1 MCVCVSVCLSM
12 RVFVR
17 VCVQSEVRQWQ
28 SRRHGEDL
36 AVPAAGVEE
45 HESGHRC
52 PPARVSRPTMH
63 SNMSPFNQL
72 SIKLSSCKPALI
84 NVKIGLFIIP
94 DPAGNTGPFYFGIS
108 NK

>member
-17 VCVQSEVRQWQ
+17 VCVQSEVR
-28 SRRHGEDL
+28 
-36 AVPAAGVEE
+36 PAAGVEE